1 MPASFESRA
10 TLCSDVPPRSP
21 IASATEIY
29 SSSLA
34 RSLEPPRPLIAIISS
49 SNAISLAAKV
59 RVRKHTQGRLGL
71 AACLAPTHHPLLK
84 PVPFLAAN
92 EDDDGSPRGSLA
104 RGRGACDRPLIFRFD
119 IKAQMQGRREALGI
133 PSLEAQICL
142 TVSKAL
148 RTDKNAPACVL
159 TCVRRAEKGGMLAS

>member
-1 MPASFESRA
+1 MAVSSESRA
-10 TLCSDVPPRSP
+10 TLCSDVPPRSL

-29 SSSLA
+29 SSSLV
-34 RSLEPPRPLIAIISS
+34 RSLEPPLIAIISS
-49 SNAISLAAKV
+49 SNAISLAAKI

-104 RGRGACDRPLIFRFD
+104 RGSGRAIARFFS
-119 IKAQMQGRREALGI
+119 IRYQ
-133 PSLEAQICL
+133 S
-142 TVSKAL
+142 
-148 RTDKNAPACVL
+148 TDAGSPGSTRDSESGSANL
-159 TCVRRAEKGGMLAS
+159 LDGQ

>member
-1 MPASFESRA
+1 MLVSYRA
-10 TLCSDVPPRSP
+10 TLCSDVPPRFP

-34 RSLEPPRPLIAIISS
+34 RSLELRPLIAIISS
-49 SNAISLAAKV
+49 SNAISLAAKI

-104 RGRGACDRPLIFRFD
+104 RGSGRAIARFFRFD

-142 TVSKAL
+142 TVSKGL
-148 RTDKNAPACVL
+148 RTDKNAPACVH
-159 TCVRRAEKGGMLAS
+159 CVRRAEKGGMLAS

>member
-10 TLCSDVPPRSP
+10 TLCSDVPPRSL

-34 RSLEPPRPLIAIISS
+34 QSLELRPLIAIISS

-104 RGRGACDRPLIFRFD
+104 RGRGACDRPFFLNSISKHRCRVAGKHSGFRVWKRKF
-119 IKAQMQGRREALGI
+119 A
-133 PSLEAQICL
+133 
-142 TVSKAL
+142 
-148 RTDKNAPACVL
+148 
-159 TCVRRAEKGGMLAS
+159 

>member
-1 MPASFESRA
+1 MAVSSESRA
-10 TLCSDVPPRSP
+10 TLCSDVPPRSL

-29 SSSLA
+29 SSSLV
-34 RSLEPPRPLIAIISS
+34 RSLEPPLIAIISS
-49 SNAISLAAKV
+49 SNAISLAAKI

-104 RGRGACDRPLIFRFD
+104 RGSGRAIARFFRFD

-148 RTDKNAPACVL
+148 RTDKNAPACVH
-159 TCVRRAEKGGMLAS
+159 CVRRTEKGGMLAS